1 MTCSEFLLQSFRRSP
16 IADIR
21 EWNGLGSIWASVR
34 FEDEYD
40 DDDDDGDRDDDGLHR
55 YFHKINVGS
64 FVKNSKLLLN
74 AFQRSKKALC

>member
-40 DDDDDGDRDDDGLHR
+40 DDGDDDDGDDDDDGGDDDDGLHR
-55 YFHKINVGS
+55 YFHTNE
-64 FVKNSKLLLN
+64 
-74 AFQRSKKALC
+74 CW